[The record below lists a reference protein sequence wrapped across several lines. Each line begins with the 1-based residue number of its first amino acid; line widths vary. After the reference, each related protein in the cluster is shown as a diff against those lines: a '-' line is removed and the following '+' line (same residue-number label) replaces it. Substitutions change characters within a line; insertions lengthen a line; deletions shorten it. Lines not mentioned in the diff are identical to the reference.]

1 MAVAN
6 KTRNLG
12 QFSVVTKNTDI
23 LMAVLVVGILLIMII
38 PLPPVLLDLLLAF
51 NITFSL
57 IILLVVMYIL
67 KPLEL
72 SAFPSILLLT
82 TLYRLSLNVAST
94 RMILL
99 HGNEGTMAAGEVIM
113 AFGSFVVGGNY
124 LVGLIVFL
132 ILVVINF
139 MVITKGAGRIAEVAA
154 RFTLDA
160 MPGKQMSI
168 DADLNAGLI
177 DDQQA
182 KARRLEVSQE
192 AEYYGAM
199 DGANKF
205 VRGDAVAGIIITLI
219 NIFAG
224 LTIGVFQNKMS
235 FSDAV
240 QNYTLL
246 TVGDGLVS
254 QIPALIIST
263 AAGIIVSRAG
273 SESSLGKE
281 ISSQILVHPRAIA
294 IAAVG
299 LFVFGMFP
307 GLPTVPFFILSMLAG
322 GLAYLLL
329 QAGKGDSEEKKEQE
343 LLEAEDKPPEKLK
356 SPPPL
361 DVLALEVGYGLIPLV
376 DLEQDGQL
384 LDRIK
389 SIRRQVAQEIG
400 IIVPSIHIQDNM
412 QMKPGEYSIL
422 LKANEVAR
430 GELMINCYL
439 AMNAGTAEEKID
451 GVPTKEPTYG
461 LPAFWIKEEEKE
473 NAMALGYTVVD
484 LSTVL
489 ATHLSDIIRRHAHEY
504 LGRQEVQQ
512 LLDNLK
518 ESHPKVVDELVPNLL
533 PLGGVVKVLQNLV
546 REQIPIRDLLTI
558 LETLADWAPMTKDLD
573 ALTEYVRQALS
584 RTITKLYQTPEGNIP
599 LISLDQRVENVI
611 SGAIQQTEQGSFL
624 AIEPDIAQKIMKNL
638 AQNLE
643 KFSSL
648 NYQPIVLCSAQI
660 RSHFKKL
667 TDRFVPDLV
676 VLSYNDIL
684 NNVQI
689 QSLGTVGLPD
699 AD

>member
-1 MAVAN
+1 
-6 KTRNLG
+6 
-12 QFSVVTKNTDI
+12 
-23 LMAVLVVGILLIMII
+23 
-38 PLPPVLLDLLLAF
+38 
-51 NITFSL
+51 
-57 IILLVVMYIL
+57 
-67 KPLEL
+67 
-72 SAFPSILLLT
+72 
-82 TLYRLSLNVAST
+82 
-94 RMILL
+94 
-99 HGNEGTMAAGEVIM
+99 
-113 AFGSFVVGGNY
+113 
-124 LVGLIVFL
+124 
-132 ILVVINF
+132 
-139 MVITKGAGRIAEVAA
+139 
-154 RFTLDA
+154 
-160 MPGKQMSI
+160 
-168 DADLNAGLI
+168 
-177 DDQQA
+177 
-182 KARRLEVSQE
+182 
-192 AEYYGAM
+192 
-199 DGANKF
+199 
-205 VRGDAVAGIIITLI
+205 
-219 NIFAG
+219 
-224 LTIGVFQNKMS
+224 
-235 FSDAV
+235 
-240 QNYTLL
+240 
-246 TVGDGLVS
+246 
-254 QIPALIIST
+254 
-263 AAGIIVSRAG
+263 
-273 SESSLGKE
+273 
-281 ISSQILVHPRAIA
+281 
-294 IAAVG
+294 
-299 LFVFGMFP
+299 
-307 GLPTVPFFILSMLAG
+307 
-322 GLAYLLL
+322 
-329 QAGKGDSEEKKEQE
+329 
-343 LLEAEDKPPEKLK
+343 
-356 SPPPL
+356 
-361 DVLALEVGYGLIPLV
+361 
-376 DLEQDGQL
+376 
-384 LDRIK
+384 
-389 SIRRQVAQEIG
+389 
-400 IIVPSIHIQDNM
+400 
-412 QMKPGEYSIL
+412 MKPGEYSIL
-422 LKANEVAR
+422 LKANEVAG

-558 LETLADWAPMTKDLD
+558 LETLADWAPMTKDPD

-689 QSLGTVGLPD
+689 QSLGTVGLSD